1 MNKETPITRRTS
13 ADGSR
18 LSGEAV
24 VKVLELL
31 KGSNSVELKV
41 IVPQGHRG
49 AIPALG
55 FDPVEAEPRQTYF
68 FDTPD
73 LALNKAGLIV
83 RARRSPKGRG
93 DTVVKLRPI
102 DPAAIEAELRHDE
115 AFKIEVDVNPGGYVC
130 SGSAKGRCTAQDVLD
145 VSEGKTPLRSIFT
158 RRQRDFFRAHA
169 PEGLTMKDL
178 VPLGPTFLLRLKQQ
192 PKDFDRPVVVE
203 LWLYPDG
210 SHILEISTKGTPEEA
225 FQLGAQFRAFIVNCG
240 IPLQTK
246 TTMKT
251 TSALE
256 FHTKNGARRSRVGG
270 SNGKSAQPV
279 ASPAV

>member
-1 MNKETPITRRTS
+1 MNKETPIKRRTS
-13 ADGSR
+13 ANRSR

-83 RARRSPKGRG
+83 RARRSPKGKG

-178 VPLGPTFLLRLKQQ
+178 VPLGPTFLSSAQAATEGIRPASGRRALALSGRL
-192 PKDFDRPVVVE
+192 PHSRNLHE
-203 LWLYPDG
+203 G
-210 SHILEISTKGTPEEA
+210 H
-225 FQLGAQFRAFIVNCG
+225 
-240 IPLQTK
+240 
-246 TTMKT
+246 
-251 TSALE
+251 
-256 FHTKNGARRSRVGG
+256 ARRSL
-270 SNGKSAQPV
+270 
-279 ASPAV
+279 PAERSSGPSS

>member
-1 MNKETPITRRTS
+1 MNKETSIKQRTS
-13 ADGSR
+13 AGETR
-18 LSGEAV
+18 LSADDV
-24 VKVLELL
+24 VKVLDLL

-73 LALNKAGLIV
+73 LSLNKAGIIV

-93 DTVVKLRPI
+93 DTVVKARPL
-102 DPAAIEAELRHDE
+102 DPAIIEADLHRDA
-115 AFKIEVDVNPGGYVC
+115 AFKIEVDVSPGGYVC

-145 VSEGKTPLRSIFT
+145 ASEDRVPLSSIFS
-158 RRQRDFFRAHA
+158 RKQRDFFRAHA
-169 PEGLTMKDL
+169 PEGLALKDL

-192 PKDFDRPVVVE
+192 PKGFDRPVVVE

-210 SHILEISTKGTPEEA
+210 SRILEVSTKGTPEEA
-225 FQLGAQFRAFIVNCG
+225 FQLGAHFRSFIAKCG
-240 IPLQTK
+240 IPLEAK
-246 TTMKT
+246 SVMKT
-251 TSALE
+251 TSALD
-256 FHTKNGARRSRVGG
+256 FHSKHRLTE
-270 SNGKSAQPV
+270 
-279 ASPAV
+279 PAK